1 MEYIFGSIRKNN
13 RVIETVKTVGDKH
26 TDLKGRLTVKRE
38 YPDMT
43 IVDTFTVIDHYNT
56 SEDSEGNCYDFY
68 TIEAHY
74 RDTDRFMPQKEDIE
88 SKIEFI
94 AMMSDIDIFDD
105 ETGSEVGINE

>member
-13 RVIETVKTVGDKH
+13 RIIENLKTVGDRH
-26 TDLKGRLTVKRE
+26 TSLKGRITIKRE

-43 IVDTFTVIDHYNT
+43 IVDTFTVLDHYKEA
-56 SEDSEGNCYDFY
+56 EDADGKCYDFY

-105 ETGSEVGINE
+105 ETEREVSINE